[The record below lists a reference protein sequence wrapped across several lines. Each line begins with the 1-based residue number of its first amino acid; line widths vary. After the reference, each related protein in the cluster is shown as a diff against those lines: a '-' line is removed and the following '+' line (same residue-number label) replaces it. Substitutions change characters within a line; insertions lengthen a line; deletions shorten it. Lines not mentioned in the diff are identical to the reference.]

1 MEIAR
6 STPSNAWWRV
16 YQRDRGKVA
25 EQDPNMHHNPHSQ
38 TTPAQGVFFQPLL
51 SFCWLQFHF
60 PLGEQKKKKEHH
72 TFRFEKKCVRWMY
85 EGFGGCNKKQQ
96 MAEEWLHAPVH
107 FWAPGRI
114 PTPMTP
120 AEPLQWIAAQG
131 SRIIPLVLERR
142 GLAQAVVTHSSSC
155 SHSIPPTGFKDNGYF
170 LIFCSPTKLLQLQ

>member
-51 SFCWLQFHF
+51 SFFLVTISF
-60 PLGEQKKKKEHH
+60 PFGGTKKKPN
-72 TFRFEKKCVRWMY
+72 TFKFEKKCVRWMY

-107 FWAPGRI
+107 FWAPGPV

-131 SRIIPLVLERR
+131 SRIIPHVLERR

-170 LIFCSPTKLLQLQ
+170 LIFWSPIKLPQLQ

>member
-1 MEIAR
+1 MPGEEFTKGTEGKWQNKTQTCTTILTAR
-6 STPSNAWWRV
+6 RLL
-16 YQRDRGKVA
+16 RKVCSSS
-25 EQDPNMHHNPHSQ
+25 HSYLFSGYNFISLWGNKK
-38 TTPAQGVFFQPLL
+38 TTN
-51 SFCWLQFHF
+51 
-60 PLGEQKKKKEHH
+60 

-107 FWAPGRI
+107 FWAPGPV

-131 SRIIPLVLERR
+131 SRIIPHVLERR

-170 LIFCSPTKLLQLQ
+170 LIFWSPIKLPQLQ